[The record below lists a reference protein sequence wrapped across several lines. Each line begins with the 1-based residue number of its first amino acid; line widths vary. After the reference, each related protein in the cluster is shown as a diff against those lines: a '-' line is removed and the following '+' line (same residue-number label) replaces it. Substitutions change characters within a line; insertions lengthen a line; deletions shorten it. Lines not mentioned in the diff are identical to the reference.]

1 MIRRSLHVLL
11 AVGLLST
18 AGGPPAHAATLSGK
32 LVMGTAGAPL
42 PGGLKVTVVEIAPSG
57 DMGSPQHVP
66 AAPDGSYSFEGDAGL
81 SHLIG
86 TIYQESTYSMI
97 AEPGELPAKE
107 LIVYETTQDVSVVE
121 VVSDTM
127 TVIASERENE
137 PDVFEVLQLLRFRN
151 DSDRTY
157 TGETGEDA
165 VLRLP
170 VPESV
175 FDLAPGSEDSAGLAM
190 TPRGLAATVAL
201 QPGELSI
208 PYIYKVKV
216 PRSGWQL
223 RREVLYPTRTAD
235 LLIGEG
241 LELNAAPGF
250 EFQEK
255 ADLGKS
261 YDRYRSESLTPGEVV
276 AADIGFGTAS
286 GGKGIWYGMG
296 TMFAVLATALL
307 AAALAMRRR
316 KLEKPKVR
324 ASAPAPSRNELI
336 DRVARLDESFDAGG
350 LDPSQY
356 ETERSKLVAQLLEQP
371 APVSARETPAP

>member
-1 MIRRSLHVLL
+1 
-11 AVGLLST
+11 
-18 AGGPPAHAATLSGK
+18 
-32 LVMGTAGAPL
+32 
-42 PGGLKVTVVEIAPSG
+42 
-57 DMGSPQHVP
+57 
-66 AAPDGSYSFEGDAGL
+66 
-81 SHLIG
+81 
-86 TIYQESTYSMI
+86 
-97 AEPGELPAKE
+97 
-107 LIVYETTQDVSVVE
+107 
-121 VVSDTM
+121 
-127 TVIASERENE
+127 
-137 PDVFEVLQLLRFRN
+137 
-151 DSDRTY
+151 
-157 TGETGEDA
+157 
-165 VLRLP
+165 
-170 VPESV
+170 
-175 FDLAPGSEDSAGLAM
+175 
-190 TPRGLAATVAL
+190 L

-241 LELNAAPGF
+241 LALNAAPGF

-316 KLEKPKVR
+316 KLEKAKVR
-324 ASAPAPSRNELI
+324 PSAPAPSRNELI
-336 DRVARLDESFDAGG
+336 DQVARLDESFDAGG

-356 ETERSKLVAQLLEQP
+356 ETERSKLMAQLLEQP